1 MYAIF
6 GLIVW
11 RLGAMKAMVFAGL
24 AASAI
29 AMLAAELN
37 SGWED
42 LLRGVAGFFSGCCVA
57 LAKTPLRARLHPA
70 WVWGGLAL
78 IVVFMAFKPE
88 GITWDPAIYPLAGL
102 TIWAL
107 LRAAPGGAIDLL
119 RSTWL
124 AYLGK
129 ISYSVYMCHAAV
141 IWAITTVLRRATRLP
156 QAGGQYVY
164 LREAYHPAVAF
175 IYGWVLLLVTQ
186 TGGMA
191 AVAVTF
197 ARYFREISGAAW
209 SDSSIAAVVLLA
221 PAAQAVAIVGA
232 TSLVFLAALGAVAAR
247 AGGAPPIVAA
257 VRVTF
262 WGALAMA
269 LTAAAGKWFGAAA

>member
-156 QAGGQYVY
+156 QATWEGMRVPQLSLAQACVVY
-164 LREAYHPAVAF
+164 IVTLTCV
-175 IYGWVLLLVTQ
+175 LVTAHLVYR
-186 TGGMA
+186 G
-191 AVAVTF
+191 V
-197 ARYFREISGAAW
+197 E
-209 SDSSIAAVVLLA
+209 A
-221 PAAQAVAIVGA
+221 PARRR
-232 TSLVFLAALGAVAAR
+232 SRL
-247 AGGAPPIVAA
+247 
-257 VRVTF
+257 
-262 WGALAMA
+262 
-269 LTAAAGKWFGAAA
+269 

>member
-78 IVVFMAFKPE
+78 IVVFA
-88 GITWDPAIYPLAGL
+88 TLAGL
-102 TIWAL
+102 SGSVEAIIGFRAGWGLGNAL
-107 LRAAPGGAIDLL
+107 FI
-119 RSTWL
+119 STAL
-124 AYLGK
+124 A
-129 ISYSVYMCHAAV
+129 
-141 IWAITTVLRRATRLP
+141 T
-156 QAGGQYVY
+156 
-164 LREAYHPAVAF
+164 
-175 IYGWVLLLVTQ
+175 
-186 TGGMA
+186 
-191 AVAVTF
+191 
-197 ARYFREISGAAW
+197 
-209 SDSSIAAVVLLA
+209 
-221 PAAQAVAIVGA
+221 IVGA
-232 TSLVFLAALGAVAAR
+232 ASGGSGA
-247 AGGAPPIVAA
+247 
-257 VRVTF
+257 
-262 WGALAMA
+262 W
-269 LTAAAGKWFGAAA
+269 